1 MQHPFFWNGVFVFW
15 CCRDDL
21 SFFRKG
27 VAKICRATASLFLH
41 AVWPLLYTL
50 ASIPGEPTIVVAHSL
65 GAQVRGGNEQA
76 SDWFFLSKSVPKK
89 RPGSDDF
96 PQKKFTWNPQM
107 KVPGSLSFFFFW
119 MRESWNGFGSFD
131 RFLLPKNCEAICFWC
146 FKHLLHLSF
155 WECSIEAGKVR
166 SDHL

>member
-107 KVPGSLSFFFFW
+107 KVPGSLSFFFFLDERILKW
-119 MRESWNGFGSFD
+119 FRKLRQILAAKKLWSDLFLVFQASSAPVILGMFNRSW
-131 RFLLPKNCEAICFWC
+131 
-146 FKHLLHLSF
+146 
-155 WECSIEAGKVR
+155 
-166 SDHL
+166 